1 MSFTALVLAGTRPG
15 GDPLAREMGVAHKS
29 LIEIG
34 GRTVLDRVLDA
45 LGEAGAARILVSAD
59 DSAVRRIA
67 AAQGAEPIDPARGPS
82 GSVAK
87 ALAET
92 GAPLLVTTSD
102 HALLEARWV
111 QALIAETPHDADIS
125 LMLARRDLV
134 EQASPETQRTYLRF
148 ADGAWSGCNL
158 FYLRTA
164 RARAAVDLWQSV
176 EQDRKRPWKI
186 AARLGP
192 ATLLSLVLRRLSLAE
207 GLRRLGRRVGLET
220 ALVPAPDG
228 RAAIDLDKP
237 QDLALIRKL
246 LTVEGS

>member
-15 GDPLAREMGVAHKS
+15 GDPLARDMGVAHKS

-34 GRTVLDRVLDA
+34 GRTVLDRVLVA
-45 LGEAGAARILVSAD
+45 LEEAGASRIVVSAD
-59 DSAVRRIA
+59 DSAVREIA
-67 AAQGAEPIDPARGPS
+67 FARGAEPIDPARGPS
-82 GSVAK
+82 GSVAA
-87 ALAET
+87 ALAQT

-102 HALLEARWV
+102 HALLEADWV
-111 QALIAETPHDADIS
+111 EALISQTPDDADLS
-125 LMLARRDLV
+125 VMLARRELV
-134 EQASPETQRTYLRF
+134 ERASPDTQRTYLRF

-158 FYLRTA
+158 FYLRTDK
-164 RARAAVDLWQSV
+164 ARAALDLWQSV
-176 EQDRKRPWKI
+176 EKDRKRPWKI

-192 ATLLSLVLRRLSLAE
+192 ATLLSLVLRRLSLAQ
-207 GLRRLGRRVGLET
+207 GLHRLGSRVGLEA

-237 QDLALIRKL
+237 QDLALIEKL